1 MTHALSKKSQSLP
14 MIAKFR
20 RGGVRLGISHRTILN
35 RKRQMHFKYVLWTTN
50 VLLRGLLRFISN
62 RAFIKL
68 NFC

>member
-35 RKRQMHFKYVLWTTN
+35 RKRKATGSTRVE
-50 VLLRGLLRFISN
+50 
-62 RAFIKL
+62 
-68 NFC
+68 NFSE